1 MVCYSARGRRA
12 VSYSINR
19 PVAPFASMCVSVSSE
34 ISWQSK
40 FQAVGEVLLKI
51 KGSKRYP
58 RKKINCCPV
67 KTTEVSKMVIVEEL
81 EKFLALYSTQAVLR
95 T

>member
-1 MVCYSARGRRA
+1 M
-12 VSYSINR
+12 SYSINR
-19 PVAPFASMCVSVSSE
+19 PAATFASMCVSISSE

-40 FQAVGEVLLKI
+40 FQTVGEVPLKI

-67 KTTEVSKMVIVEEL
+67 KTTEVNKVVIVEEL